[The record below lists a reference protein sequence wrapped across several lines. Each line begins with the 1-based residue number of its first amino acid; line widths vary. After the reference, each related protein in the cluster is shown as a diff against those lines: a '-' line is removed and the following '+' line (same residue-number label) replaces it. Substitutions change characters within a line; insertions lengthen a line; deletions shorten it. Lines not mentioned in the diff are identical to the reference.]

1 MFWVYSIN
9 TVFTSKLSG
18 FVSSFYVA
26 RLPSPNYTEER
37 EKERKRMRLELIL
50 KHAFSERKPNQKT
63 QPFVSR
69 NAR

>member
-37 EKERKRMRLELIL
+37 ERKKKDEVGIN
-50 KHAFSERKPNQKT
+50 S
-63 QPFVSR
+63 
-69 NAR
+69 